1 MSRQVWVSLVL
12 VAVLLI
18 GGGGTAVWL
27 IDNAPQAG
35 STVPARPPLVVSAVR
50 AEPRTIV
57 EPILGYGSAQADQF
71 ARIASQ
77 VAGEVVEVPPVVKVG
92 APVETGQLL
101 VRIDD
106 REYREQLARAQSM
119 LAADKAALE
128 QLDVEQ
134 DNLRQM
140 LDLARSELAIAER
153 EHERVRGLLEQ
164 QVSTPREYDE
174 ALNALKLARRTA
186 QTYQNQLALIPDQRR
201 SRAAA
206 VAMREAEVGMARL
219 NVERC
224 TIAAPFQGRLDA
236 VDVEIGERVAPGSP
250 LVSLLDPTLIDI
262 PIELPISQRPS
273 LQAGAAC
280 ELTLESRD
288 DFAWKG
294 RVARIAPAASMTL
307 RTFEVFVEVD
317 NREQPLELMP
327 GMFVR
332 ARIEGRTLEDVIAIP
347 RGSIQNDRVYL
358 FQDGK
363 AQPRFVEIERRL
375 IDQAVVRGLEPGDL
389 VITSNLDALDEGAP
403 VVLREQ
409 VVAEADRPRPA
420 AGSRAAAAGIG
431 AETTP

>member
-1 MSRQVWVSLVL
+1 MSRQVWVSLIL
-12 VAVLLI
+12 MAVLLA
-18 GGGGTAVWL
+18 GGVGAAVWL
-27 IDNAPQAG
+27 IENAPQAR

-50 AEPRTIV
+50 AEQRTIV

-77 VAGEVVEVPPVVKVG
+77 VSGEVVDVPTGIKIG
-92 APVETGQLL
+92 AQVEAGQLL

-106 REYREQLARAQSM
+106 REYRERLARAQSM
-119 LAADKAALE
+119 LASDKADLE
-128 QLDVEQ
+128 QLEVER
-134 DNLRQM
+134 DNLGQM
-140 LDLARSELAIAER
+140 LDLARAELEIAER

-186 QTYQNQLALIPDQRR
+186 QTYENQLALIPDQRR

-219 NVERC
+219 DVERC
-224 TIAAPFQGRLDA
+224 TIAAPFAGRLDA

-250 LVSLLDPTLIDI
+250 LASILDPTLIDI

-273 LQAGAAC
+273 LRVGAAC
-280 ELTLESRD
+280 TLTLESRED
-288 DFAWKG
+288 LAWEG
-294 RVARIAPAASMTL
+294 RVARMAPAASMTL

-317 NREQPLELMP
+317 NRDQPIELMP

-332 ARIEGRTLEDVIAIP
+332 ARIEGRTLEGVIAIP
-347 RGSIQNDRVYL
+347 RGCIQNDRVYVL
-358 FQDGK
+358 ESGA
-363 AQPRFVEIERRL
+363 AQPRPVEIERRL
-375 IDQAVVRGLEPGDL
+375 IDQAVVRGLNPGDL
-389 VITSNLDALDEGAP
+389 VITSNLDALEEGVP

-409 VVAEADRPRPA
+409 EIAEADGPRTAADGRSA
-420 AGSRAAAAGIG
+420 AGAG
-431 AETTP
+431 AEATP